1 MIKVITFDLDDTLWD
16 IGTVITKAN
25 TLMLAWM
32 QQHAPKFSQ
41 TYDHHGIDALR
52 DEIWQQQPQL
62 KHDLSQSRIALI
74 QLGLERCGYRS
85 AANLAQAAFEVYF
98 SARNDVLL
106 FDGAQQQL
114 QALGK
119 HYTVG
124 ALTNGNADLQRVGLD
139 HLFDFYLNS
148 AQVGVSKPHP
158 KFFEA
163 ALRHTGVPPQA
174 FIHIGD
180 HPQHD
185 IAGAQAAGMHSI
197 WMNPNNALWPAGQ
210 ASASQE
216 IQNLHQLSDAVAKI
230 HDH

>member
-98 SARNDVLL
+98 SAR
-106 FDGAQQQL
+106 
-114 QALGK
+114 
-119 HYTVG
+119 
-124 ALTNGNADLQRVGLD
+124 
-139 HLFDFYLNS
+139 
-148 AQVGVSKPHP
+148 
-158 KFFEA
+158 
-163 ALRHTGVPPQA
+163 
-174 FIHIGD
+174 
-180 HPQHD
+180 
-185 IAGAQAAGMHSI
+185 
-197 WMNPNNALWPAGQ
+197 
-210 ASASQE
+210 
-216 IQNLHQLSDAVAKI
+216 
-230 HDH
+230 